1 MFYKQHVNALPAT
14 EKQAAHL
21 FIAVDKEHSLEEK
34 VRVKTERNV
43 VHEHSRETSKDG
55 GTQCG
60 LLVLF
65 LSQTL
70 L

>member
-1 MFYKQHVNALPAT
+1 MFYKKHANALP

-21 FIAVDKEHSLEEK
+21 SIAVDKEHSLEEK

-43 VHEHSRETSKDG
+43 VHEHSRETSKGG

-60 LLVLF
+60 LLLLF
-65 LSQTL
+65 LLETL

>member
-1 MFYKQHVNALPAT
+1 MFYKKHVNALPAT

-21 FIAVDKEHSLEEK
+21 SIAVDKEHSLEEK
-34 VRVKTERNV
+34 VRVKTERKV
-43 VHEHSRETSKDG
+43 VHEHSRETSEDG

-60 LLVLF
+60 LLLLF